1 MDNGTVPN
9 VNMLFLEDLDR
20 LSLPRR
26 ITIDTES
33 TFQQKSDKPE
43 VKSSQLQPVK
53 TSIKAFIIKHKRG
66 NSGEMRKVSV
76 SSTQSTEVGMNTLSS
91 PSKPSTAED
100 NVQAKASVE
109 NSPVE
114 IISEERKSECSSLSS
129 NKAGFTDLNKIDMR
143 SGESFHYTMRF
154 DGSTER
160 RGEGSSDIEFVAPKE
175 VRRRTEKSNTV
186 IKKEGQVDFDVLL
199 GEILGEG

>member
-1 MDNGTVPN
+1 M
-9 VNMLFLEDLDR
+9 
-20 LSLPRR
+20 
-26 ITIDTES
+26 
-33 TFQQKSDKPE
+33 
-43 VKSSQLQPVK
+43 KSSQLQPAK
-53 TSIKAFIIKHKRG
+53 TLAKTFIIKHKRG
-66 NSGEMRKVSV
+66 NSGETRKFSV
-76 SSTQSTEVGMNTLSS
+76 SSTQSTEVGMNTTSS

-100 NVQAKASVE
+100 NVETKAQID

-154 DGSTER
+154 EGSTER
-160 RGEGSSDIEFVAPKE
+160 RGEGSSDFEVVAPRAE

-199 GEILGEG
+199 GEILGEGMDRNRLGRESKMFCRSLWKSV

>member
-1 MDNGTVPN
+1 
-9 VNMLFLEDLDR
+9 
-20 LSLPRR
+20 
-26 ITIDTES
+26 
-33 TFQQKSDKPE
+33 
-43 VKSSQLQPVK
+43 
-53 TSIKAFIIKHKRG
+53 
-66 NSGEMRKVSV
+66 V
-76 SSTQSTEVGMNTLSS
+76 SSTQSTEVGMNTTSS

-100 NVQAKASVE
+100 SVQTKAQIE

-154 DGSTER
+154 EGSAER
-160 RGEGSSDIEFVAPKE
+160 RGEGSSDFEIVAPRAE

-186 IKKEGQVDFDVLL
+186 IKKEEGQVGFDVLL
-199 GEILGEG
+199 GEILGEGNELRQVKNGVLIMI